1 MADCYVG
8 SDRKT
13 DYYITIRFLLGDV
26 PSFLHVL
33 TAFIT
38 SSSVSRKLD
47 VPSFLHVLKA
57 RHTAAT

>member
-33 TAFIT
+33 TALSMST
-38 SSSVSRKLD
+38 WTCNRLD
-47 VPSFLHVLKA
+47 VPSFLHVL
-57 RHTAAT
+57 TAHRV